1 MTEPH
6 AQAYA
11 ELRTRVTQ
19 LVGQVDPADLDRPAP
34 ATPGWRAR
42 DVLAHLVGVSDD
54 IVSDRRDGIAS
65 DEWTEAQVDRRRDI
79 PLAELLADWK
89 RWGPGFE
96 ALLAAG
102 PAELTGQALFD
113 AATHEHDLRQ
123 AVARP
128 GARASAAMQQGW
140 DWFVEART
148 RMGAPAVRFVTER
161 SDDVAGV
168 GDPCIT
174 VRAPYFELFR
184 ATTGRRTAAEMEGYD
199 WDPAPDVEIIL
210 AAPFFTI
217 RTESLDE

>member
-6 AQAYA
+6 ALAYGD
-11 ELRTRVTQ
+11 LRARVTK
-19 LVGQVDPADLDRPAP
+19 LVGEIDPADLDRPAP

-65 DEWTEAQVDRRRDI
+65 DAWTGAQVDRRHDI
-79 PLAELLADWK
+79 PLAELIADWDCF
-89 RWGPGFE
+89 GPGFE
-96 ALLAAG
+96 ELLAAG

-128 GARASAAMQQGW
+128 GARASEAMQQGW
-140 DWFVEART
+140 DWFVGART
-148 RMGAPAVRFVTER
+148 RLRAPAIRFVSER

-168 GDPCIT
+168 GEPCVT

-184 ATTGRRTAAEMEGYD
+184 ATTGRRTAAEMERYG

-217 RTESLDE
+217 RTESLGE